1 MGLLDDFKGKFAHG
15 KILHGQRASALWRVA
30 AVLLLIWR
38 GLTAFEN
45 GTVRTGQPKV
55 GQLV

>member
-1 MGLLDDFKGKFAHG
+1 LLDDFKGKFAHG